1 MKTNSKLS
9 IAGLL
14 AVVSLG
20 LASCERDRSTE
31 PNLVPW
37 VGQTVTL
44 SADHLVCIP
53 FSSRDATGIS
63 RWLVNRDTTA
73 YVMVNADIQSA
84 CRQDF
89 NELIGPVSAGSE
101 AEVVSFLTEYGLLV
115 SHENLQAV
123 LRVEVE
129 TPEPSSLL
137 VKTDV
142 AREAAGYVF
151 PWKP

>member
-14 AVVSLG
+14 AIVSLG

-31 PNLVPW
+31 PNLAPW
-37 VGQTVTL
+37 IGQTVTL

-53 FSSRDATGIS
+53 FTSRDATGIS
-63 RWLVNRDTTA
+63 RWLVNLDTTA

-89 NELIGPVSAGSE
+89 NKLIGTVSTGSQV
-101 AEVVSFLTEYGLLV
+101 EVVSFLTEYGLLV

-123 LRVEVE
+123 LRIEVE

-137 VKTDV
+137 VKTQV
-142 AREAAGYVF
+142 ESNAEGYVF
-151 PWKP
+151 PWEP

>member
-31 PNLVPW
+31 PNLAPW

-89 NELIGPVSAGSE
+89 NELIGPVSAGSQ

>member
-1 MKTNSKLS
+1 MKLNSRLS

-31 PNLVPW
+31 PNLAPW
-37 VGQTVTL
+37 IGQTVTL
-44 SADHLVCIP
+44 TADHLVCIP
-53 FSSRDATGIS
+53 FSSRDARGID

-73 YVMVNADIQSA
+73 YLMVNADIQSA

-89 NELIGPVSAGSE
+89 NELIGPVSAGSQ

-123 LRVEVE
+123 LRIEVE

-137 VKTDV
+137 VKTQVERD
-142 AREAAGYVF
+142 AEDYIF
-151 PWKP
+151 PWEP

>member
-115 SHENLQAV
+115 NHENLQAV

-137 VKTDV
+137 VKTQV
-142 AREAAGYVF
+142 ERGAGGYVF
-151 PWKP
+151 PWRP